1 MPTRLLDTNVCIAVM
16 RGVHEVTRRLAVE
29 LAHGD
34 PRVSVITVYELIH
47 GAARSGRT
55 TEELAKISRFIE
67 GGPQST
73 PFEWADA
80 EAAGRVR
87 ATLARRGEM
96 IGAYDILIA
105 GQALARGWIVV
116 TANSGEFARV
126 EGLRLENWRP

>member
-1 MPTRLLDTNVCIAVM
+1 
-16 RGVHEVTRRLAVE
+16 
-29 LAHGD
+29 
-34 PRVSVITVYELIH
+34 VITVYELIR
-47 GAARSGRT
+47 GAAKSGRT

-80 EAAGRVR
+80 EAAGHLR
-87 ATLARRGEM
+87 AALARRGEM

-116 TANSGEFARV
+116 TANSDEFARV
-126 EGLRLENWRP
+126 EGLQLENWQV